1 MKKDGKY
8 RFSLQFGMD
17 SKEEVQAGELLERL
31 GNRKSAVVVAA
42 IGEYLRVHPEMLTQE
57 CRINVRFT
65 GMDKDGLE
73 EMIRQIVDERLAITK
88 ASGKPEPEMDKV
100 EMAETDILEMLGD
113 LDIFNA

>member
-17 SKEEVQAGELLERL
+17 SAEEVQAGELLERL

-42 IGEYLRVHPEMLTQE
+42 IGEYLHAHPEMLTQE

-65 GMDKDGLE
+65 GMDRDRLE
-73 EMIRQIVDERLAITK
+73 EMIRQIVDERLATTE
-88 ASGKPEPEMDKV
+88 ASGKPEPETGKDTMV
-100 EMAETDILEMLGD
+100 ETDILEMLGD
-113 LDIFNA
+113 LDIFSA